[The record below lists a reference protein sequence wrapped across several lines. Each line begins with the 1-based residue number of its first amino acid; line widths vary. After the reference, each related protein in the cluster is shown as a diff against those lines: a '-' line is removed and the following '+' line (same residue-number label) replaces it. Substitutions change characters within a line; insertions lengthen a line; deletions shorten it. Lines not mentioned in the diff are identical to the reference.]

1 MRVTWSYKMR
11 TMRHWGVILIV
22 FAALPSAAQ
31 DAEISFKSTEVA
43 PGIFM
48 LEGQGGFTGGNL
60 GLLVGDDGV
69 VLIDDGLEPLAD
81 KTLAAVAK
89 ISRDPV
95 DFVINTHLHGDHIGG
110 NEAFHHAGATI
121 ISQDNTRVRLSEQAQ
136 ADTDD
141 DTAMANDALPQITF
155 SHSMTFHLNGHE
167 AFVFHVPAAHTD
179 GDAIIFIRDANVL
192 HTGDVMFNGMFP
204 FIDLDSGGSVAGY
217 IAAQEDMLSLA
228 GPETRIIP
236 GHGPI
241 ASRDDLQA
249 SRDMLVDARDRVQKL
264 VNEGQS
270 EEEVVAAN
278 PLAVYHDAW
287 NWQFITTERMTR
299 TLFRDLTQD

>member
-1 MRVTWSYKMR
+1 MR
-11 TMRHWGVILIV
+11 TMRRFGAILIV
-22 FAALPSAAQ
+22 FAAAPSAAQ

-81 KTLAAVAK
+81 KTLAAVAE
-89 ISRDPV
+89 ITRDPV

-110 NEAFHHAGATI
+110 NEAFHRAGATI
-121 ISQDNTRVRLSEQAQ
+121 ISQDNTRLRLAEQDQ
-136 ADTDD
+136 TGSDD
-141 DTAMANDALPQITF
+141 HTATSKEALPQITF

-241 ASRDDLQA
+241 ADKDDLQA
-249 SRDMLVDARDRVQKL
+249 SRDMLVDARDRVQGL
-264 VNEGQS
+264 INDGRS
-270 EEEVVAAN
+270 EDEVVAAN
-278 PLAVYHDAW
+278 PLEAYHDEW

-299 TLFRDLTQD
+299 TLFRGLTQD

>member
-1 MRVTWSYKMR
+1 MRIMLRFS
-11 TMRHWGVILIV
+11 VILVV
-22 FAALPSAAQ
+22 FAAVSSAAE

-60 GLLVGDDGV
+60 GLLIGEDGV

-81 KTLAAVAK
+81 KTLTAVAK

-95 DFVINTHLHGDHIGG
+95 DFVINTHLHGDHVGG

-121 ISQDNTRVRLSEQAQ
+121 ISQDNTRLRLSEQYQ
-136 ADTDD
+136 TGSD
-141 DTAMANDALPQITF
+141 DTATVKDALPQITF

-167 AFVFHVPAAHTD
+167 ALVFHVPAAHTD

-241 ASRDDLQA
+241 ANRADLLA
-249 SRDMLVDARDRVQKL
+249 AHDMLVDARDRVQAL
-264 VNEGQS
+264 VNEGRS
-270 EEEVVAAN
+270 EEDVLAAN
-278 PLAVYHDAW
+278 PLEMYHDAW

-299 TLFRDLTQD
+299 TLYRDLTGD